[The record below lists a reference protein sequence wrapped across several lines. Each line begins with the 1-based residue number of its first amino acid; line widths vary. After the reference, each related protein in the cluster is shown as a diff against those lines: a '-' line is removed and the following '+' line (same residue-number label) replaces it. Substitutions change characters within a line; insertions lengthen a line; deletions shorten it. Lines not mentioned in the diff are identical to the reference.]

1 MTELQEQ
8 PSAKL
13 GASVDWVVSTILSR
27 ISTGQLG
34 PGEQLRQEDL
44 ARELGV
50 SRVPVREALQ
60 ALLEQRVLVHQKHR
74 GFFVARRS
82 TSELLQIHRMLEL
95 IEDEVLASI
104 AWPTPQT
111 LARLRSLNDR
121 MLAVADDY
129 DPAETFTLNHE
140 FHFAIFALSPSSI
153 MVDEL
158 ERLWRLAHPYMNTR
172 MTAPESRRM
181 RVQEHASI
189 IDRLAAHDQAGF
201 MDAHRSH
208 RESPRDGRLHSTT
221 PRLSPGT

>member
-1 MTELQEQ
+1 MTEVQERS
-8 PSAKL
+8 PTRS
-13 GASVDWVVSTILSR
+13 GAEWVVSAILSR

-74 GFFVARRS
+74 GFFVVRRS
-82 TSELLQIHRMLEL
+82 ASELVQIHRMLEL

-111 LARLRSLNDR
+111 LAHLRSLDDR

-129 DPAETFTLNHE
+129 DSAETVALNHE
-140 FHFAIFALSPSSI
+140 FHFAIFALSPNSI

-158 ERLWRLAHPYMNTR
+158 ERLWRLAQPYMVTR
-172 MTAPESRRM
+172 MIAPESRRM

-189 IDRLAAHDQAGF
+189 IDRIAAHDQAGL
-201 MDAHRSH
+201 MDAYRGH
-208 RESPRDGRLHSTT
+208 RESPHDGVHGTT
-221 PRLSPGT
+221 PRLSAGN